1 MKLTWKK
8 TGAIVCAAAMLFSF
22 AGCAASGESASD
34 APQPSQSAGSATDYD
49 RENAVNLV
57 FSDDGV
63 SIPDGSSGASAD
75 GTALT
80 IDAAGTYVLSGSCA
94 DGSVKV
100 KKGTAGVTLVLSGL
114 TLASADTAAITC
126 AKSTAVTILADA
138 GTVNTLSDSAMNNDD
153 EHPENENA
161 ENAVIKC
168 KDGSQVTLCGAGTLN
183 LTANGKN
190 GIKSGQTTDA
200 EGEASFTIREL
211 TLNIDAPVN
220 DGINAEQLLTLESG
234 SITVA
239 AGDDGIHCDRTL
251 TVGADGTVGPTITI
265 TECCEGLEGAD
276 LAIRSGDITIHASD
290 DCLNAA
296 NSDLPGYAFT
306 LEISGGTLVMDTTEG
321 DGIDSNGS
329 LTITGGTVVV
339 WTAGAADNQ
348 PLDADGE
355 ISVTGGT
362 VLAAGGSA
370 GMGMNLASGQ
380 TYVTFGS
387 TGGPGGMGGSF
398 GGFGGGQAPG
408 AMTSDLPSGT
418 APTDL
423 PTGTAPADLPSDRPE
438 LPSGAA
444 GRGDGSQNSLPTPPD
459 GSQSGGSGERPT
471 PPSGGQGGAS
481 ILTAGSAFTIRDVD
495 GNTVYSGTAAC
506 NASSLFFSS
515 DALADGGT
523 YTLYSGED
531 SVGEARASRDAMSEG
546 GPGGFGGGDG
556 GDRPTPPD
564 GSAGQGGPGSQ
575 DGQGDGQNGQADQNG
590 QGSQP
595 AAPSD
600 APTDGGSPAA
610 SSVPSV

>member
-200 EGEASFTIREL
+200 EGEASLTIREL

-387 TGGPGGMGGSF
+387 TGGPGGMGGGF

-408 AMTSDLPSGT
+408 AAPSDLPS
-418 APTDL
+418 
-423 PTGTAPADLPSDRPE
+423 GTAPADLPSDRPE

-444 GRGDGSQNSLPTPPD
+444 GRGDGSQNSLPTTPD

-471 PPSGGQGGAS
+471 PPDGGAGQGTPGGIGGAS
-481 ILTAGSAFTIRDVD
+481 ILAAGSAFTIRDAA
-495 GNTVYSGTAAC
+495 GNTVYSGTALCDA
-506 NASSLFFSS
+506 AFLFFSS
-515 DALADGGT
+515 DALTDSGS

-546 GPGGFGGGDG
+546 GPGGFDGGDG

-575 DGQGDGQNGQADQNG
+575 DGQGDGQNGQG
-590 QGSQP
+590 QQS
-595 AAPSD
+595 AAPAVS
-600 APTDGGSPAA
+600 GSPAA